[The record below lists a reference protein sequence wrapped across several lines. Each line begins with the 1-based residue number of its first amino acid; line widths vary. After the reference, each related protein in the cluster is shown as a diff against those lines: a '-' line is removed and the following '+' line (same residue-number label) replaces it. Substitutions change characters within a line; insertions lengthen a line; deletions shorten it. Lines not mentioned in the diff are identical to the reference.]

1 MLYHIVG
8 CSKGCMP
15 YESKCIVYYASLSLF
30 TNIYIYLLQ
39 WLVTCEDR
47 YVILWAI
54 LKVECPMKVNA
65 LYIVN
70 ALTKVCIFLKRS
82 VASQGHFNLL
92 YNSTL
97 KPYWLYLR
105 HVPLFALLPQRQMT
119 IKKAGN
125 TSCFPTPWFTFN
137 LPDDRQ
143 FVLGKSWE
151 AELAS

>member
-8 CSKGCMP
+8 CSKGCIP
-15 YESKCIVYYASLSLF
+15 YENKCIVYCASLSLF
-30 TNIYIYLLQ
+30 TNIY
-39 WLVTCEDR
+39 VTIA
-47 YVILWAI
+47 VVSHLWRSLRHI
-54 LKVECPMKVNA
+54 VSYSKGWIPMKANA

-70 ALTKVCIFLKRS
+70 ALRKLCIFLERS

-97 KPYWLYLR
+97 KTHWLYLR
-105 HVPLFALLPQRQMT
+105 HVPPFALLPQRQMLR
-119 IKKAGN
+119 KKAGK
-125 TSCFPTPWFTFN
+125 TSCCPTPWFTFN

-151 AELAS
+151 AELVS

>member
-1 MLYHIVG
+1 MKANTLYIVQVWV
-8 CSKGCMP
+8 SSQT
-15 YESKCIVYYASLSLF
+15 YV
-30 TNIYIYLLQ
+30 YLLQ
-39 WLVTCEDR
+39 WLGTCEDR

-54 LKVECPMKVNA
+54 LKIECPMKVNA

-70 ALTKVCIFLKRS
+70 ALRKVCIFLKRS

-97 KPYWLYLR
+97 KPHWLYLR
-105 HVPLFALLPQRQMT
+105 HVPPFALLPQRQMLR
-119 IKKAGN
+119 KKAGK
-125 TSCFPTPWFTFN
+125 TSCCPTPWFTFN

-151 AELAS
+151 AELVS